1 MGIRIGDNNKLKN
14 VIIADNVEKI
24 ETSKK
29 KSTFYEKHPILVG
42 IFIALFSGIILRL
55 CFWDNIVR
63 YIDNFIG
70 VK

>member
-1 MGIRIGDNNKLKN
+1 MGIRIGDNNKMKN

-24 ETSKK
+24 DIGKK
-29 KSTFYEKHPILVG
+29 RSTLYEKHPILVG
-42 IFIALFSGIILRL
+42 IFIALFAGIILRL

-63 YIDNFIG
+63 YIDNLIG